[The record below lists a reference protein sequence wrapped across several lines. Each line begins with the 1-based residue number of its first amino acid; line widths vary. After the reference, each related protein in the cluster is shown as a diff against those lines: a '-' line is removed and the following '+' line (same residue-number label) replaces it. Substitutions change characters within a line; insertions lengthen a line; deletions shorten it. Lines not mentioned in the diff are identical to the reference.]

1 MADMLADMVANIE
14 VDKVADMV
22 ADNKKI
28 NIDINVEIQFG
39 ERIGHDGGWLIGPK
53 LFRPEAYPACASSKL
68 CEFIHSDFW
77 EKGFA
82 FFQNSNEP
90 FETEISENYFVL
102 LTPHCGYM
110 VRNWNQNWRPHV
122 FVVGFLHEFNWFDGW

>member
-1 MADMLADMVANIE
+1 MMGCGIAHFV
-14 VDKVADMV
+14 
-22 ADNKKI
+22 
-28 NIDINVEIQFG
+28 Q
-39 ERIGHDGGWLIGPK
+39 RGWLIGPK
-53 LFRPEAYPACASSKL
+53 LFRLEAYPACASSKL

-110 VRNWNQNWRPHV
+110 VRN
-122 FVVGFLHEFNWFDGW
+122 